1 MTGPGEEKV
10 NRPRTGPARP
20 LTADD
25 IVRAGLRLLDERGL
39 AGFTMRSLAERLGT
53 YPATV
58 YWHVGNRARLLAL
71 VADRVLEEIEAPDA
85 ARLPWRDWLASLA
98 REYRRVMHRHPNVA
112 GLVGSQLVVSPPG
125 MQLVETILAVLADA
139 GFAGQAL
146 GGAFNA
152 YAGSVIGWV
161 AVELCSPPPDGAEG
175 WQDDFARMVR
185 GAPTAEYPVI
195 AANVDHLADRVI
207 ALRWHGGSQR
217 PMDEG
222 FEAALRMWIAGVA
235 ELRRAGA

>member
-1 MTGPGEEKV
+1 
-10 NRPRTGPARP
+10 
-20 LTADD
+20 
-25 IVRAGLRLLDERGL
+25 
-39 AGFTMRSLAERLGT
+39 MRSLAERLGT

-146 GGAFNA
+146 GGA
-152 YAGSVIGWV
+152 
-161 AVELCSPPPDGAEG
+161 
-175 WQDDFARMVR
+175 
-185 GAPTAEYPVI
+185 
-195 AANVDHLADRVI
+195 LACI
-207 ALRWHGGSQR
+207 LST
-217 PMDEG
+217 
-222 FEAALRMWIAGVA
+222 
-235 ELRRAGA
+235 AGAHTQCAERTAGAVDRTNLTG